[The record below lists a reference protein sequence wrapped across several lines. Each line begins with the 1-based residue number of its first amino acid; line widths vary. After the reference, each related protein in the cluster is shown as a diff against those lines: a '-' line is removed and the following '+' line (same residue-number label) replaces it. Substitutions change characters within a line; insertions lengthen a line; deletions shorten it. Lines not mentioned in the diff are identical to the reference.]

1 MHITSYW
8 VRLKPSSSQ
17 PVTPPIIFFT
27 VVHSS
32 PRYPARAS
40 GLVLS
45 ANLSGTLVGPLVVG
59 ALAGRGAYPAA
70 WLFVSVCSAVAAVGF
85 VVAARLRDRAFS
97 G

>member
-1 MHITSYW
+1 
-8 VRLKPSSSQ
+8 
-17 PVTPPIIFFT
+17 
-27 VVHSS
+27 
-32 PRYPARAS
+32 
-40 GLVLS
+40 LS